1 MPSVLNERLAQYRTP
16 LDDAIVSDLARRAP
30 AGDRQVDGR
39 RVLAAATA
47 VVIVVA
53 GVGALV
59 WTSSDRTTSP
69 SSSVVDPP
77 ATVLGTS
84 VVPPGPEP
92 TSAPA
97 NIPSETARA
106 EVVPEPTDVAMIPD
120 TIFGPPIVVEDPQT
134 ISRAE
139 ADAINNDAGG
149 RRTVA
154 IERAADGT
162 VLWWMTVWT
171 GTTPSGVE
179 VFCHATQASGHS
191 CVPDHNVV
199 LSNPVQIDGFSMHPP
214 SALMFLAN
222 SDVTSLHAV
231 IDDDEPVEIKLA
243 EIGVSSGKQTAGLY
257 LGDREIT
264 TIRFDATLIDGSTY
278 SFSIAAPEVTPSP
291 TAASAVPAPP
301 EPYAPLE
308 LFED

>member
-1 MPSVLNERLAQYRTP
+1 MSSDLNDRLAHYRTR
-16 LDDAIVSDLARRAP
+16 LDDAIASDLAGRP
-30 AGDRQVDGR
+30 ADGDRHQLDGR
-39 RVLAAATA
+39 RVLVATSAVLIVAAG
-47 VVIVVA
+47 I
-53 GVGALV
+53 GALV
-59 WTSSDRTTSP
+59 WTSLDRSRSP
-69 SSSVVDPP
+69 SSSEVIDQP
-77 ATVLGTS
+77 ATVVGTS
-84 VVPPGPEP
+84 VVISEPEP
-92 TSAPA
+92 TLTQSE
-97 NIPSETARA
+97 IPSETA
-106 EVVPEPTDVAMIPD
+106 EGVPEPADSTIPD

-257 LGDREIT
+257 LGDRAIT
-264 TIRFDATLIDGSTY
+264 TIRFDATLTDGSTY

-308 LFED
+308 LFEE